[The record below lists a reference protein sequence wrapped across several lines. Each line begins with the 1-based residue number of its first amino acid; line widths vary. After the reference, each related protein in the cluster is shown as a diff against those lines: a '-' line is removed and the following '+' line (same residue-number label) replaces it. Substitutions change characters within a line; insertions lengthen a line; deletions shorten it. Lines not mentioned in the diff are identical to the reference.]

1 MSVKIT
7 TIFQTCLPQAN
18 PAWPTSCWTLF
29 LKKEG
34 QFKQTTWRPAAQAN
48 YIDMVSSV
56 QVLVAYQS
64 CRNLGLRSS
73 TSNQRFP
80 SLPERES
87 PRAPGSIPKAAGSV
101 LTEREPAET
110 ATVIKT
116 LLSLCEVPESLKRCR
131 TPQCISPWV
140 STWLHTVRTPQCIS
154 PWVSTW
160 LHTVC
165 NPSLFHL
172 WKFSS
177 LPRRDASPGGR
188 IFIFISWT
196 APDIVLNM

>member
-140 STWLHTVRTPQCIS
+140 STWLHTV
-154 PWVSTW
+154 
-160 LHTVC
+160 C